1 MIIFCQKIN
10 PLDFYFWDAVVT
22 RMKPLC
28 PFTTTLEEF
37 KDEIEKAIKLVPLKD
52 IQAAL
57 GSVDRRMREIEENGG
72 KSIKY

>member
-1 MIIFCQKIN
+1 
-10 PLDFYFWDAVVT
+10 
-22 RMKPLC
+22 MKPLC